1 MDHQSSL
8 AGSFAHELRN
18 ALSPARAALE
28 LLQRREAANEALQ
41 PALRTMERSFA
52 ATLQTIDRFVE
63 AARIL
68 EGSIKLEVV
77 PLTLGAVVERASDL
91 ASGTLA
97 ERGHHAA
104 VSVAVDAPIIGDL
117 GRLAQVLA
125 QLVENA
131 SVNSPD
137 GGTVNVYARSD
148 DQTVTLVVREPSP
161 RLDDFDP
168 ARALESLRAPAR
180 THGLALATARRL
192 MELQRGA
199 LTARIDPETGC
210 AEFVMTIMRAPHG
223 VEGVSSSV
231 PQRPDHSSLL
241 EPGSEVERDRRRT
254 PQRIL
259 LVDDNQA
266 VRDIYREALEE
277 LGYNVTLAANG
288 EEALH
293 VAEHSVPEVALI
305 DVHLPTLNGYQLAR
319 ALRARHPSS
328 GIKLVLLSGMTLDDD
343 MIRLSKNAGFDH
355 CVDKGAGPKAIDT
368 LLRG

>member
-1 MDHQSSL
+1 MDHQPSL
-8 AGSFAHELRN
+8 AGAFAHELRN

-41 PALRTMERSFA
+41 PALRTMERSIV
-52 ATLQTIDRFVE
+52 ATLQAIDRFVD

-68 EGSIKLEVV
+68 DGTVKLEVV
-77 PLTLGAVVERASDL
+77 SLGLGSVIERAAEL
-91 ASGTLA
+91 ASHTLA
-97 ERGHHAA
+97 ARGHRMA
-104 VSVAVDAPIIGDL
+104 VSHGVDAFVNGDS

-131 SVNSPD
+131 SVNAPE
-137 GGTVNVYARSD
+137 GRTINIYPRSD

-161 RLDDFDP
+161 RLNDFDP
-168 ARALESLRAPAR
+168 AHALESVHAPAR
-180 THGLALATARRL
+180 THGLALATACRL
-192 MELQRGA
+192 MELQHGA
-199 LTARIDPETGC
+199 LTAQVDPESGC
-210 AEFVMTIMRAPHG
+210 AEFVMTIKRAVG
-223 VEGVSSSV
+223 VDGVSSTELKRSG
-231 PQRPDHSSLL
+231 PSSL
-241 EPGSEVERDRRRT
+241 GRGIEVETDRRV

-277 LGYNVTLAANG
+277 LGYDVTLCATG

-293 VAEHSVPEVALI
+293 VVERSIPEVALI

-355 CVDKGAGPKAIDT
+355 CVDKGAGPKAIDA
-368 LLRG
+368 LLRE

>member
-1 MDHQSSL
+1 MDHQPSL
-8 AGSFAHELRN
+8 AGAFAHELRN

-28 LLQRREAANEALQ
+28 LLQRRQASNEALQ

-52 ATLQTIDRFVE
+52 ATLQTIDRFVD

-68 EGSIKLEVV
+68 DGTIKLEVV
-77 PLTLGAVVERASDL
+77 SLNLAAIVERANAL
-91 ASGTLA
+91 ASDTLA
-97 ERGHHAA
+97 ERGHRMVVKLSVDDAL
-104 VSVAVDAPIIGDL
+104 VSGDSV
-117 GRLAQVLA
+117 RLAQVLA

-131 SVNSPD
+131 SVNAAE
-137 GGTVNVYARSD
+137 GGAIDVYAQADHR
-148 DQTVTLVVREPSP
+148 VVALVVREPSP
-161 RLDDFDP
+161 RADDFDP
-168 ARALESLRAPAR
+168 THALESLRAPAR
-180 THGLALATARRL
+180 THGLALAAARRL

-199 LTARIDPETGC
+199 LTARVDAESGC
-210 AEFVMTIMRAPHG
+210 AEFVMTIARVP
-223 VEGVSSSV
+223 EGVGGVPPTELNRSDSSPLK
-231 PQRPDHSSLL
+231 PQTGLKQ
-241 EPGSEVERDRRRT
+241 DRRT
-254 PQRIL
+254 LQRIL

-266 VRDIYREALEE
+266 VREIYREVLEE
-277 LGYNVTLAANG
+277 LGYDVTLAATG

-343 MIRLSKNAGFDH
+343 MVRLSKNAGFDH
-355 CVDKGAGPKAIDT
+355 CVDKGAGPKAIDA

>member
-1 MDHQSSL
+1 MDHQPSL
-8 AGSFAHELRN
+8 ASAFAHELRN

-28 LLQRREAANEALQ
+28 LLQRREAANETLQ

-52 ATLQTIDRFVE
+52 VTLQTIDRFVD

-68 EGSIKLEVV
+68 DGSIKLEVV
-77 PLTLGAVVERASDL
+77 PLDLNGIVERANAL
-91 ASGTLA
+91 ASDTLA
-97 ERGHHAA
+97 ERGHRMA
-104 VSVAVDAPIIGDL
+104 VSLGIDAPFVSGDA

-131 SVNSPD
+131 SVNAAEGSTID
-137 GGTVNVYARSD
+137 VYAQAD
-148 DQTVTLVVREPSP
+148 DETIALVVREPSP
-161 RLDDFDP
+161 RVDEFDP
-168 ARALESLRAPAR
+168 AHALESLRAPAR
-180 THGLALATARRL
+180 TRGLALATACRL
-192 MELQRGA
+192 MQLQQGA
-199 LTARIDPETGC
+199 LTARVDVDSGCPE
-210 AEFVMTIMRAPHG
+210 FIMTITRAPERVDG
-223 VEGVSSSV
+223 APS
-231 PQRPDHSSLL
+231 PRLQR
-241 EPGSEVERDRRRT
+241 SEASFVALQIGVERDRRT
-254 PQRIL
+254 LQRIL

-277 LGYNVTLAANG
+277 LGYNVILAANG

-293 VAEHSVPEVALI
+293 VAERSVPEVALI

-355 CVDKGAGPKAIDT
+355 CVDKGAGPKAIDV
-368 LLRG
+368 LLRA

>member
-1 MDHQSSL
+1 MDHQPSL
-8 AGSFAHELRN
+8 AGAFAHELRN

-28 LLQRREAANEALQ
+28 LLQRREAANEALK
-41 PALRTMERSFA
+41 PALRTMERSFT
-52 ATLQTIDRFVE
+52 ATLQTIDRFVD

-68 EGSIKLEVV
+68 DGTVKLEVV
-77 PLTLGAVVERASDL
+77 PQNLGGLVERASAI
-91 ASGTLA
+91 ASDTLV
-97 ERGHHAA
+97 ERGHRTA
-104 VSVAVDAPIIGDL
+104 VSLEVDALISGDS

-125 QLVENA
+125 QLIENA
-131 SVNSPD
+131 SVNAPE
-137 GGTVNVYARSD
+137 GGTIDIYAQSD
-148 DQTVTLVVREPSP
+148 SQTVTLVVREPSP

-168 ARALESLRAPAR
+168 ADALESLRAPAR
-180 THGLALATARRL
+180 THGLALAAARRL

-199 LTARIDPETGC
+199 LTARIDAESGC
-210 AEFVMTIMRAPHG
+210 AEFVMTILRASG
-223 VEGVSSSV
+223 GIDRVSSIELQPADPSSLERGIEV
-231 PQRPDHSSLL
+231 KPDH
-241 EPGSEVERDRRRT
+241 RRT

-277 LGYNVTLAANG
+277 LGYEVTLAANG

-293 VAEHSVPEVALI
+293 VAERAVPEVALI

-355 CVDKGAGPKAIDT
+355 CVDKGAGPKAIDA